1 MQPDARKMM
10 TLGGIAVAV
19 FAIACVVLL
28 RIMPPPHRDVD
39 FVVAGSIAMLA
50 ALLVV
55 FLLVLATT
63 QRRDGTFFTKRRPE
77 D

>member
-1 MQPDARKMM
+1 MQADARKLI

-19 FAIACVVLL
+19 FGIASVVLL
-28 RIMPPPHRDVD
+28 RVMPPPHRDVD

-55 FLLVLATT
+55 FVLVLATT
-63 QRRDGTFFTKRRPE
+63 QRRDGTFFTKRRS
-77 D
+77 DD